1 MRKPFAFV
9 LSLGSVRNWPI
20 AETAAIGRRVR
31 LLGYCCHQRDMRRR
45 DLRMARCRYHMKRN
59 VYPILPVTLGNM
71 RRHGVRSP
79 SRARSVTTRRSSAL
93 SCGWTAS
100 RCPRSG
106 RAWCAR
112 VAELSAPRRGRTGE
126 SIGRM
131 GRASGNSY
139 FRRVTPS
146 RSFRQPLARVMPI
159 NAKHW
164 SECDSDLFRPGIPTR
179 SRPGFRD
186 EAGRLAAVGG
196 VFPAGQRLRHQA
208 PSIIDEEGLMP
219 ARRELTMRQLR

>member
-1 MRKPFAFV
+1 MCSARLESFAPNV
-9 LSLGSVRNWPI
+9 RAGRAHAAPANLGPIEDSSWPI

-45 DLRMARCRYHMKRN
+45 DLRMVRCRYHETKRLSD
-59 VYPILPVTLGNM
+59 PPDDAWQTCAGM
-71 RRHGVRSP
+71 GCDRSP

-93 SCGWTAS
+93 SRGRTAS

-112 VAELSAPRRGRTGE
+112 VAELSAPTRGRTGE

-131 GRASGNSY
+131 GRASGNAY
-139 FRRVTPS
+139 FRRVTP
-146 RSFRQPLARVMPI
+146 A
-159 NAKHW
+159 
-164 SECDSDLFRPGIPTR
+164 GISTR

-196 VFPAGQRLRHQA
+196 VFPAGQRRRHQA
-208 PSIIDEEGLMP
+208 PSTIDEGLMP